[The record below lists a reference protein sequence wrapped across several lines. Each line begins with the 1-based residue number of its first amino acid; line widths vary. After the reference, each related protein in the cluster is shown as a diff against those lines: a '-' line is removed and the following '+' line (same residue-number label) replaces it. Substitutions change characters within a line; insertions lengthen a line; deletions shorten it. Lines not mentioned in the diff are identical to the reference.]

1 MNATQR
7 HVLAGY
13 KVLDFTQFVAGPTC
27 TLMMAEMGAEVIKVE
42 FAPNGDPTRAF
53 PIMRDGRSGY
63 FVQHNR
69 GKQSLCIDLKKP
81 AAAALIAELIRKVD
95 VLVQNYAPGVIARL
109 GFDYD
114 AVSAI
119 NPRIV
124 MCSISGFGQTGP
136 LAHLTGY
143 DGCGQAVSGVTSMC
157 GEPDQAPYPPMVAL
171 GDVSTGAH
179 AMGAV
184 ACALLYREHTGK
196 GQHLDISLLDT
207 YFHYH
212 EAAVQMA
219 SLGGG
224 EIQPTRSGR
233 HAYYIAPAGTFKSR
247 NGYLII
253 AAVDHQWTALCN
265 AMGRPEVAHDSR
277 FENNAARVDHLKE
290 VVAEIESWLASVSDQ
305 EAMELLDRYRVPF
318 APILSV
324 RDAMNHPHLRER
336 GTVRKVHDRVLGE
349 LDLPGF
355 ALRFSEFKTPLTL
368 DAPFLGEHNRA
379 VLMRYLGYT
388 ADAIEGLE
396 RRGILH
402 SGSR

>member
-1 MNATQR
+1 MDTIQR
-7 HVLAGY
+7 HVLDGY

-27 TLMMAEMGAEVIKVE
+27 SLMMAEMGAEVIKVE
-42 FAPNGDPTRAF
+42 FAPKGDPTRAF

-69 GKQSLCIDLKKP
+69 GKQSLCVDLKKP
-81 AAAALIAELIRKVD
+81 EAAALIAELIPKMD
-95 VLVQNYAPGVIARL
+95 VLVQNYAPGVIARM

-114 AVSAI
+114 EVRKI

-124 MCSISGFGQTGP
+124 MCSISGFGQSGP

-143 DGCGQAVSGVTSMC
+143 DGCGQAISGFTSMC
-157 GEPDQAPYPPMVAL
+157 GEPDEAPYLPMVAL

-184 ACALLYREHTGK
+184 ACALLYRERTGK

-219 SLGGG
+219 SLSGG

-233 HAYYIAPAGTFKSR
+233 HAYYVAPAGIFKSR
-247 NGYLII
+247 NGHMII
-253 AAVDHQWTALCN
+253 AAVDHQWIALCQ
-265 AMGRPEVAHDSR
+265 AMGSPQLARDPR
-277 FENNAARVDHLKE
+277 FENNTARVAHLE
-290 VVAEIESWLASVSDQ
+290 EMVTEIEGWLQSVSDDQ
-305 EAMELLDRYRVPF
+305 AMELLDRHRVPF

-324 RDAMNHPHLRER
+324 RDAMNHPHLQER
-336 GTVRKVHDRVLGE
+336 GTVRKVRDRVLG
-349 LDLPGF
+349 DFALPGF

-368 DAPFLGEHNRA
+368 DAPFLGEHNLQ
-379 VLMRYLGYT
+379 VLTHYLGY
-388 ADAIEGLE
+388 DRQRIQNLE
-396 RRGILH
+396 QRGILQ

>member
-1 MNATQR
+1 MDATQR
-7 HVLAGY
+7 HVLDGY

-42 FAPNGDPTRAF
+42 FAPKGDPTRAF
-53 PIMRDGRSGY
+53 PILRDGRSGY

-69 GKQSLCIDLKKP
+69 GKRSLCIDLKKP
-81 AAAALIAELIRKVD
+81 EAAALIAELIPKMD
-95 VLVQNYAPGVIARL
+95 VLVQNYAPGVIGRM

-114 AVSAI
+114 TVSAI

-143 DGCGQAVSGVTSMC
+143 DGCGQAVSGFTSMC
-157 GEPDQAPYPPMVAL
+157 GEPDQAPYTPMVAL

-184 ACALLYREHTGK
+184 ACALLHRERTGK
-196 GQHLDISLLDT
+196 GQHLDVSLLDT

-219 SLGGG
+219 SLSGGAV
-224 EIQPTRSGR
+224 EPTRSGR
-233 HAYYIAPAGTFKSR
+233 HAYYVAPAGIFKSR
-247 NGYLII
+247 DGHMII
-253 AAVDHQWTALCN
+253 AAVDHQWPALCN
-265 AMGRPEVAHDSR
+265 AMGRPELAYDSR
-277 FENNAARVDHLKE
+277 YENNAARVAHLQE
-290 VVAEIESWLASVSDQ
+290 MVADIEGWLGLMSDQ
-305 EAMELLDRYRVPF
+305 EAMELLDRHRVPF
-318 APILSV
+318 APVLSV

-336 GTVRKVHDRVLGE
+336 GTVRKVRDRVLGE
-349 LDLPGF
+349 FDLPGF
-355 ALRFSEFKTPLTL
+355 ALRFSDFKSPLTL
-368 DAPFLGEHNRA
+368 DAPFLGEHNQQ
-379 VLMRYLGYT
+379 VLTQYLGYT
-388 ADAIEGLE
+388 AANVENLE
-396 RRGILH
+396 RHGVLH

>member
-1 MNATQR
+1 MDATQT
-7 HVLAGY
+7 HVLDGY

-42 FAPNGDPTRAF
+42 FAPKGDPTRAF

-81 AAAALIAELIRKVD
+81 EAIALIRELIRKVD
-95 VLVQNYAPGVIARL
+95 VLVQNYAPGVIARMGL
-109 GFDYD
+109 DYD
-114 AVSAI
+114 MVSAI

-136 LAHLTGY
+136 LAHMTGY
-143 DGCGQAVSGVTSMC
+143 DGCGQAFSGFTSMC
-157 GEPDQAPYPPMVAL
+157 GEPEQAPYIPMAAL

-184 ACALLYREHTGK
+184 ACALLHRERSGK

-219 SLGGG
+219 SLSGG
-224 EIQPTRSGR
+224 EVQPTRSGR
-233 HAYYIAPAGTFKSR
+233 HAYYAAPAGIFKSR
-247 NGYLII
+247 DGHMII

-265 AMGRPEVAHDSR
+265 AMGRPELAHDPR

-290 VVAEIESWLASVSDQ
+290 MVAEIESWLASVSEK
-305 EAMELLDRYRVPF
+305 EAMEALDRHRVPF

-324 RDAMNHPHLRER
+324 RDAMDHPHLRER

-349 LDLPGF
+349 FDLPGF
-355 ALRFSEFKTPLTL
+355 ALRFSEFKNPLTL
-368 DAPFLGEHNRA
+368 DAPFLGEHNQQ
-379 VLMRYLGYT
+379 VLTRYLGCT
-388 ADAIEGLE
+388 AE
-396 RRGILH
+396 RIRNFESSGVLC

>member
-1 MNATQR
+1 MNQPT
-7 HVLAGY
+7 HVLDGF

-27 TLMMAEMGAEVIKVE
+27 TLMMAEMGAEIIKVE

-53 PIMRDGRSGY
+53 PFMRDGRSGY

-69 GKQSLCIDLKKP
+69 GKQSICIDLKKP
-81 AAAALIAELIRKVD
+81 AAFELIKELIRKVD
-95 VLVQNYAPGVIARL
+95 VLVQNYAPGVIARM

-114 AVSAI
+114 SVSAI
-119 NPRIV
+119 NPRLV

-143 DGCGQAVSGVTSMC
+143 DACGQALAGFTSMC
-157 GEPDQAPYPPMVAL
+157 GEPDQAPYTPMVAL

-184 ACALLYREHTGK
+184 ACALLYRERTGK

-219 SLGGG
+219 SLSGG

-233 HAYYIAPAGTFKSR
+233 HAYYLAPAGIFKSR
-247 NGYLII
+247 DGYMII
-253 AAVDHQWTALCN
+253 AAVDRQWQALCN
-265 AMGRPEVAHDSR
+265 VMERPELAHDPR
-277 FENNAARVDHLKE
+277 FENNTARVANLQD
-290 VVAEIESWLASVSDQ
+290 VITVIEGWLSSVSDE
-305 EAMELLDRYRVPF
+305 EAMAVLDRYRVPF
-318 APILSV
+318 APIVSV
-324 RDAMNHPHLRER
+324 QEAMNHPHLRER
-336 GTVRKVHDRVLGE
+336 GTVRKVRDRVLGE
-349 LDLPGF
+349 FDLPGF
-355 ALRFSEFKTPLTL
+355 ALRFSDFKKPLTL
-368 DAPFLGEHNRA
+368 DAPFLGEHNEL
-379 VLMRYLGYT
+379 VLTRDLGYRPSQVR
-388 ADAIEGLE
+388 ELE
-396 RRGILH
+396 RNGVLH

>member
-1 MNATQR
+1 MDASQR
-7 HVLAGY
+7 HVLDGY

-27 TLMMAEMGAEVIKVE
+27 SLMMAEMGAEVIKVE
-42 FAPNGDPTRAF
+42 FAPKGDPTRAF

-69 GKQSLCIDLKKP
+69 GKQSLCVDLKKP
-81 AAAALIAELIRKVD
+81 EGAALIAELIPQMD
-95 VLVQNYAPGVIARL
+95 VLVQNYAPGVIGRM

-114 AVSAI
+114 TVSAI

-143 DGCGQAVSGVTSMC
+143 DGCGQAVSGFTSMC
-157 GEPDQAPYPPMVAL
+157 GDPDEAPYLPMVAL

-184 ACALLYREHTGK
+184 ACALLHRERTGR

-212 EAAVQMA
+212 EAAVQMT
-219 SLGGG
+219 SLSGG

-233 HAYYIAPAGTFKSR
+233 HAYYAAPAGIFKSR
-247 NGYLII
+247 DSHMII
-253 AAVDHQWTALCN
+253 AAVDHQWSALCK
-265 AMGRPEVAHDSR
+265 AMDRPQLAQDPR
-277 FENNAARVDHLKE
+277 FENNTARVAHLKE
-290 VVAEIESWLASVSDQ
+290 MVAEIEGWLQSVSDQ
-305 EAMELLDRYRVPF
+305 EAMELLDRHRVPF

-324 RDAMNHPHLRER
+324 RDAMNHPHLQER
-336 GTVRKVHDRVLGE
+336 GTVRKVRDRVLGE
-349 LDLPGF
+349 FALPGF

-368 DAPFLGEHNRA
+368 DAPFLGEHNRQ
-379 VLMRYLGYT
+379 VLTHYLGYDSQSI
-388 ADAIEGLE
+388 ASLE
-396 RRGILH
+396 QRGILQ
-402 SGSR
+402 SGAR

>member
-1 MNATQR
+1 MDATQK
-7 HVLAGY
+7 HVLDGY

-42 FAPNGDPTRAF
+42 FAPRGDPTRAF

-69 GKQSLCIDLKKP
+69 GKQSLCVDLKRP
-81 AAAALIAELIRKVD
+81 EAAELIRELIRKVD
-95 VLVQNYAPGVIARL
+95 VLVQNYAPGVIGRM
-109 GFDYD
+109 GFDYES
-114 AVSAI
+114 VSAL

-143 DGCGQAVSGVTSMC
+143 DGCGQAVSGFTSMC
-157 GEPDQAPYPPMVAL
+157 GEPGEAPYLPMVAL

-184 ACALLYREHTGK
+184 ACALLYRERTGK

-219 SLGGG
+219 SLSGG
-224 EIQPTRSGR
+224 EIEPTRSGR
-233 HAYYIAPAGTFKSR
+233 HAYYVAPAGIFKGR
-247 NGYLII
+247 DGHLII

-265 AMGRPEVAHDSR
+265 AMGRPELAHDPR
-277 FENNAARVDHLKE
+277 FDTNAARVANLKE
-290 VVAEIESWLASVSDQ
+290 MTVAIEDWLASVSDND
-305 EAMELLDRYRVPF
+305 AMELLDRNRVPF

-324 RDAMNHPHLRER
+324 REAMNHPHLRER
-336 GTVRKVHDRVLGE
+336 GTVRKVRDRVLGE
-349 LDLPGF
+349 FDLPGF
-355 ALRFSEFKTPLTL
+355 ALRFSEFKNALTL
-368 DAPFLGEHNRA
+368 DAPFLGEHNER
-379 VLMRYLGYT
+379 VLTSYLGYT
-388 ADAIEGLE
+388 GARVAELE
-396 RRGILH
+396 RGGVLC
-402 SGSR
+402 SGPR

>member
-1 MNATQR
+1 MDASQR
-7 HVLAGY
+7 HVLDGY

-27 TLMMAEMGAEVIKVE
+27 SLMMAEMGAEVIKVE
-42 FAPNGDPTRAF
+42 FAPKGDPTRAF

-69 GKQSLCIDLKKP
+69 GKQSLCVDLKKP
-81 AAAALIAELIRKVD
+81 EGAALIAELIPQMD
-95 VLVQNYAPGVIARL
+95 VLVQNYAPGVIGRM

-114 AVSAI
+114 TVSAI

-143 DGCGQAVSGVTSMC
+143 DGCGQAVSGFTSMC
-157 GEPDQAPYPPMVAL
+157 GDPDEAPYLPMVAL

-184 ACALLYREHTGK
+184 ACALLHRERTGR

-212 EAAVQMA
+212 EAAVQMT
-219 SLGGG
+219 SLSGG

-233 HAYYIAPAGTFKSR
+233 HAYYAAPAGIFKSR
-247 NGYLII
+247 DSHMII
-253 AAVDHQWTALCN
+253 AAVDHQWSALCM
-265 AMGRPEVAHDSR
+265 AMDRPQLAQDPR
-277 FENNAARVDHLKE
+277 FENNTARVAHLKE
-290 VVAEIESWLASVSDQ
+290 MVAEIEGWLQSVSDQ
-305 EAMELLDRYRVPF
+305 EAMELLDRHRVPF

-324 RDAMNHPHLRER
+324 RDAMNHPHLQER
-336 GTVRKVHDRVLGE
+336 GTVRKVRDRVLGE
-349 LDLPGF
+349 FALPGF

-368 DAPFLGEHNRA
+368 DAPFLGEHNRQ
-379 VLMRYLGYT
+379 VLTRYLGYDSQSI
-388 ADAIEGLE
+388 ASLE
-396 RRGILH
+396 QRGILQ
-402 SGSR
+402 SGAR